1 LKTTRTIIPYLV
13 PLAVWAA
20 ATGLARIWLGPLLA
34 PDPWTILKRVWELA
48 ASLELFRGLGTTA
61 ARGLAG
67 ALLANVAGVAL
78 GALAGRSPW
87 ALRLAGPLVAGI
99 QSCPPIVWITLVMVW
114 AGTGAL
120 VPVAAVFAATVPFV
134 FSTTAQGVMGVP
146 ERLLAVGRLYGV
158 PRTRTLFKVAAPAV
172 LPYYLAGLS
181 TVLATAW
188 KAAAVAEYMGS
199 PDGAG
204 AAIYWSYSRL
214 NMEDLNAWALSLV
227 ALGLLLEALV
237 ITPLRGRAARMTAEG
252 A

>member
-1 LKTTRTIIPYLV
+1 L
-13 PLAVWAA
+13 
-20 ATGLARIWLGPLLA
+20 
-34 PDPWTILKRVWELA
+34 TILGRVGRLA
-48 ASLELFRGLGTTA
+48 ASLELFRGLGTTVL
-61 ARGLAG
+61 RGLLG
-67 ALLANVAGVAL
+67 ALLANLAGVAL
-78 GALAGRSPW
+78 GALAGRAAW

-120 VPVAAVFAATVPFV
+120 VPVAAVFAATVPFA
-134 FSTTAQGVMGVP
+134 FSTTAQGAMGIP
-146 ERLLAVGRLYGV
+146 GRLLAVGRLYGV
-158 PRTRTLFKVAAPAV
+158 PRLRTLARVAAPAV

-214 NMEDLNAWALSLV
+214 DMEDLNAWAFSLI
-227 ALGLLLEALV
+227 ALGLLLESLV
-237 ITPLRGRAARMTAEG
+237 ITPLRRRAARMTAEG
-252 A
+252 GA

>member
-1 LKTTRTIIPYLV
+1 LRLARTLLPYLV
-13 PLAVWAA
+13 PLAAWAGATLA
-20 ATGLARIWLGPLLA
+20 ARAWLGPLLA
-34 PDPWTILKRVWELA
+34 PDPWTILKRTWELA
-48 ASLELFRGLGTTA
+48 ASLELFRGLGTTV
-61 ARGLAG
+61 ARGLLG
-67 ALLANVAGVAL
+67 ALLANVVGVAL
-78 GALAGRSPW
+78 GALAGRSAW
-87 ALRLAGPLVAGI
+87 ALRLTGPLVAGI

-134 FSTTAQGVMGVP
+134 FSTTAQGVMGIP
-146 ERLLAVGRLYGV
+146 ARLLAVGRLYGV
-158 PRTRTLFKVAAPAV
+158 PRSRTLVRVAAPAV

-227 ALGLLLEALV
+227 ALGLMLEALV
-237 ITPLRGRAARMTAEG
+237 ITPLRARAARMTAES

>member
-1 LKTTRTIIPYLV
+1 MRLAKACLPYLAAF
-13 PLAVWAA
+13 LAWAA
-20 ATGLARIWLGPLLA
+20 FTGAARLALGPLLA
-34 PDPWTILKRVWELA
+34 PDPWTVLRRVWGLC
-48 ASLELFRGLGTTA
+48 ASLELFRGLGTTVL
-61 ARGLAG
+61 RGLAG
-67 ALLANVAGVAL
+67 AFLANVAGALL
-78 GALAGRSPW
+78 GALAGRSAW

-134 FSTTAQGVMGVP
+134 FSTVAQGVMGLP

-158 PRTRTLFKVAAPAV
+158 PRLRTLAWVAAPAV

-204 AAIYWSYSRL
+204 AAIYWSYARM
-214 NMEDLNAWALSLV
+214 NMEDLNAWAFSLI
-227 ALGLLLEALV
+227 AMGLALEALI
-237 ITPLRGRAARMTAEG
+237 ITPLRRRAARLSAEG

>member
-1 LKTTRTIIPYLV
+1 MKIPRTLLPYLV
-13 PLAVWAA
+13 PVLVWAA
-20 ATGLARIWLGPLLA
+20 ATGLARILLGPLLA
-34 PDPWTILKRVWELA
+34 PDPWTILKRTWELA
-48 ASLELFRGLGTTA
+48 SSLELFRGLGTTV
-61 ARGLAG
+61 ARGLMG
-67 ALLANVAGVAL
+67 ALLANVCGVAL
-78 GALAGRSPW
+78 GALAGRAAW

-134 FSTTAQGVMGVP
+134 FSNTAQGVMGIP
-146 ERLLAVGRLYGV
+146 DRLLAVGRLYGV
-158 PRTRTLFKVAAPAV
+158 PRARTLLQVAAPAV

-214 NMEDLNAWALSLV
+214 NMTDLNAWALSLV
-227 ALGLLLEALV
+227 ALGLALEALV
-237 ITPLRGRAARMTAEG
+237 ITPLRRRAARMTAEG